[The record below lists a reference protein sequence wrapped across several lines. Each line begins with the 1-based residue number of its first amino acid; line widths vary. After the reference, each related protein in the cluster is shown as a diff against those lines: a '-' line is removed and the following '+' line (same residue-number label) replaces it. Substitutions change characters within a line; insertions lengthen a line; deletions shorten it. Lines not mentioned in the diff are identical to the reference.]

1 MRSRFGWMLRLTS
14 PRAHLNSFC
23 AHERRIGETPTRNE
37 LAWKGNKRWLE
48 SIETYVYMRRQA
60 RATDEYI
67 PCAISWPKNMVD
79 GWSRQARTMC
89 SLGSTSN
96 HACLSTR
103 VHKFVYKQDS
113 PSTSIYFPH
122 NGRPSLSVKPPYR
135 EECKCCGVDQG
146 RGHAPTFRAHQSTW
160 ISEEGTLEVRST
172 LPCSFCRSPEE
183 MPVDGQID

>member
-1 MRSRFGWMLRLTS
+1 MYTCDGKRERQMSIFLVRSVDRKTWSMVDPVR
-14 PRAHLNSFC
+14 
-23 AHERRIGETPTRNE
+23 PTRT
-37 LAWKGNKRWLE
+37 L
-48 SIETYVYMRRQA
+48 
-60 RATDEYI
+60 
-67 PCAISWPKNMVD
+67 
-79 GWSRQARTMC
+79 C